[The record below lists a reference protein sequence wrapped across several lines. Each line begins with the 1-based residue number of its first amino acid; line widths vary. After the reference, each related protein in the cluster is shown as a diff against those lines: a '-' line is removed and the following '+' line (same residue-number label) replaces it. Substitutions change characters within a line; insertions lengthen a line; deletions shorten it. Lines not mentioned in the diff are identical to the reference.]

1 MALLEQILDAVTPR
15 TALEEKIKELTTYK
29 YGSRPIESGG
39 SPAWLI
45 GCFESVEN
53 ILIYPNTKIINEL
66 NTSFI
71 DLMSIDYGYRSKR
84 LVPIVIIRN
93 LIDIAAFLYAYT
105 IYGDKR
111 VYLNRYKKGRAINQ
125 FEIGGEYLS
134 YGKLI
139 GWLDKK
145 YSGLQKLYKYCC
157 TYVHSGYDS
166 NKASSAF
173 DYGYIGF
180 LGKEY
185 KLKEEDFTEWLLD
198 GMIDRTIFDYE
209 EECDI
214 VDACIWVN
222 QILTTLIDEIRT
234 SEENVSSNK
243 KMPE

>member
-1 MALLEQILDAVTPR
+1 MALLEKILEQITPIEVLLNKLD
-15 TALEEKIKELTTYK
+15 ELATYK
-29 YGSRPIESGG
+29 YKGTFSFKSGSTVEF
-39 SPAWLI
+39 I
-45 GCFESVEN
+45 GALNSANN
-53 ILIYPNTKIINEL
+53 ILIYPNSKIINEL

-71 DLMSIDYGYRSKR
+71 DLMRIDYGYGSKR

-105 IYGDKR
+105 IYEDKSVFLR
-111 VYLNRYKKGRAINQ
+111 RYKKGRSINQ
-125 FEIGGEYLS
+125 FDLGGKPLS

-139 GWLDKK
+139 EWLDSR
-145 YSGLQKLYKYCC
+145 YNGLQKLYKYCC

-173 DYGYIGF
+173 DYTVDTGYIGF

-185 KLKEEDFTEWLLD
+185 KLKEEDFTEWLVE

-214 VDACIWVN
+214 VGACIWVN
-222 QILTTLIDEIRT
+222 QILTNLIDEVRKIAD
-234 SEENVSSNK
+234 EIENK
-243 KMPE
+243 D